1 MVPPARTTSVLPP
14 AARGM
19 MPLLVTIFVALSLA
33 GFLSAFPQRYSDFRA
48 FYCSGRVVLA
58 GADPYREEPLH
69 ACEHSL
75 ASRFLSP
82 LPAEVTIPAPY
93 PGYVLALFSTVARL
107 PFDSA
112 VIAWTI
118 ASCLAL
124 AAAGVMIARST
135 ATPLPAV
142 AAVMGF
148 PAAIVALPLGQP
160 TIFVLCAI
168 AACAVLLRA
177 RRPRLAALA
186 AVATALD
193 PHVGLAVCAG
203 LFVAVAEAR
212 VVLVAAGIG
221 VLAASAIASGP
232 AREWEYLHD
241 VLPLHALVNVPEY
254 SQFSIANLAFTA
266 GIAPKLAVLLGNAW
280 YALSVVAGVI
290 AGVRLR
296 ARLGIAAVAF
306 VPVAFA
312 VFGGAHTH
320 LQQLALAIPA
330 FLLVTSAA
338 TGMRRRILII
348 ATFAAAMPWLVAA
361 PFPALYLATAVLGIA
376 FAQSVEPAR
385 SGLAL
390 GAGSFVVL
398 LVLFVAVAHANAPA
412 IPVATPSSGNPLAE
426 IAWGSFVH
434 ATSLPA
440 QPWYLAA
447 KLPTLAGFIAMLA
460 AVLDAARTAPPR
472 SPLPA

>member
-1 MVPPARTTSVLPP
+1 
-14 AARGM
+14 
-19 MPLLVTIFVALSLA
+19 MPLLVTLFVGLSLA
-33 GFLSAFPQRYSDFRA
+33 GFLSAFPQRFSDFRA

-58 GADPYREEPLH
+58 GQDPYREEPLH

-75 ASRFLSP
+75 PSRFLSK
-82 LPAEVTIPAPY
+82 LPADVTIPAPY

-107 PFDSA
+107 PFDAA
-112 VIAWTI
+112 VIAWTL

-124 AAAGVMIARST
+124 AAAVVMTARST
-135 ATPLPAV
+135 ATPLPA
-142 AAVMGF
+142 AAIVLGF
-148 PAAIVALPLGQP
+148 PAAIVPLPLGQP
-160 TIFVLCAI
+160 TIFVLCAV
-168 AACAVLLRA
+168 AACAVLLGGN
-177 RRPRLAALA
+177 RPRLAALA

-203 LFVAVAEAR
+203 VFVAVAEAR
-212 VVLVAAGIG
+212 VVLVAAGVA
-221 VLAASAIASGP
+221 VLAASAITYGP

-266 GIAPKLAVLLGNAW
+266 GLAPHLAVLLGNAW
-280 YALSVVAGVI
+280 YALSVLIGVI
-290 AGVRLR
+290 ASLRLR

-338 TGMRRRILII
+338 TGYRRSILVG

-361 PFPALYLATAVLGIA
+361 PFPYLYLATAVLGVA
-376 FAQSVEPAR
+376 FAQCIGRAKF
-385 SGLAL
+385 GLVL
-390 GAGSFVVL
+390 GAASFLVL
-398 LVLFVAVAHANAPA
+398 LVLFVAVANSHAPG
-412 IPVATPSSGNPLAE
+412 IPVAAVQSGNPLAE
-426 IAWGSFVH
+426 VAWGSFVQ

-440 QPWYLAA
+440 QGWYLAA
-447 KLPTLAGFIAMLA
+447 KIPTLLGFAAMLG
-460 AVLDAARTAPPR
+460 AVLHAACKASARD
-472 SPLPA
+472 PLPA